1 MEVSDVLLSQ
11 RDKFM
16 TESQSFAVLH
26 TPKTSAN
33 HLASYAA
40 QPLHTI
46 HRDIALGDAPFTAP
60 ELFATDDSDR
70 VAPLFQIA
78 LAALALP
85 AVAYSLTQLWHLISG
100 NTLDHAIR
108 AFFP

>member
-1 MEVSDVLLSQ
+1 
-11 RDKFM
+11 M

-26 TPKTSAN
+26 SPTSA
-33 HLASYAA
+33 HRSVSAA
-40 QPLHTI
+40 AHRTI
-46 HRDIALGDAPFTAP
+46 HRDIALGHTPFTAP

-85 AVAYSLTQLWHLISG
+85 AVAYSLTQLWTLVSG
-100 NTLDHAIR
+100 NHLDQAIR

>member
-1 MEVSDVLLSQ
+1 
-11 RDKFM
+11 M

-26 TPKTSAN
+26 STKTSAN
-33 HLASYAA
+33 QHVSTTHHL
-40 QPLHTI
+40 I
-46 HRDIALGDAPFTAP
+46 HRDIALDHSAFTAP
-60 ELFATDDSDR
+60 EIFATDDSDR

-85 AVAYSLTQLWHLISG
+85 AVAYSLSQLWTLVSG
-100 NTLDHAIR
+100 NHLDHAVR